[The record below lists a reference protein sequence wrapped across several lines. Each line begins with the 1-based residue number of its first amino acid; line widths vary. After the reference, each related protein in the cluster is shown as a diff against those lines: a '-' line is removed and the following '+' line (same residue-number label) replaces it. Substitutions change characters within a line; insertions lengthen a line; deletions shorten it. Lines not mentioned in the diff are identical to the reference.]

1 MAIQLSLLVMFDG
14 KHLKQMYL
22 GKLKL
27 CCHQVFVFFKLRKEW
42 GFSKEVQVPHSSPA
56 EVK

>member
-1 MAIQLSLLVMFDG
+1 
-14 KHLKQMYL
+14 MYL
-22 GKLKL
+22 DLN
-27 CCHQVFVFFKLRKEW
+27 QNFVVIKCFFFFKLRKEW